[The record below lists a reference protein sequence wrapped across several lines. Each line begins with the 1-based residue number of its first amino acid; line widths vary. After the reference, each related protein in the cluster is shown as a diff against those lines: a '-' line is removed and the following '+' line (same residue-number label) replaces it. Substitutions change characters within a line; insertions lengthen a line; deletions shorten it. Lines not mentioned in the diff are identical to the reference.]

1 MNAKE
6 QLNKIRTLLGL
17 NVKFEQATLVDGAVV
32 EAEQFAPEFSVGIVT
47 EDGIVPMPVGVYETA
62 EGKLI
67 TVEVEGIIATV
78 EDKPME
84 TEEPELEA
92 SPAPMQ
98 VEEVK
103 AKRIVES
110 VSKETFFEAIEKLTN
125 ENEALRLELE
135 ALKSPKVIEVEL
147 TAQPIVHNPENQ
159 KKIELQKI
167 GKPSSI
173 KERIYKDLF

>member
-47 EDGIVPMPVGVYETA
+47 EDGIIPMPVGVYETA

-67 TVEVEGIIATV
+67 TVAVEGIIATV

-92 SPAPMQ
+92 APAPA

-135 ALKSPKVIEVEL
+135 ALKAPKVIEVEL
-147 TAQPIVHNPENQ
+147 TAEPIVHNPENQ
-159 KKIELQKI
+159 KKIEFQKI